1 MEIITHQHL
10 SCHTWRVEVLH
21 GGRGPSPEG
30 SANTI
35 FLLGDNI
42 INEITC
48 KIVHG
53 LGRIEDGG
61 TGMEGSVLSRTNCL
75 LLSKGKHFVNPI
87 NQKNTEHFKG
97 SGIPIRIA
105 IFNKVAILR
114 HVNKC

>member
-21 GGRGPSPEG
+21 GGRGPSPVG

-87 NQKNTEHFKG
+87 
-97 SGIPIRIA
+97 SPRRI
-105 IFNKVAILR
+105 NNILKDSNPDR
-114 HVNKC
+114 EYSEA